1 MTTTFWPSLHPCLL
15 GMRISAYNGSAPS
28 TNTVTRSW
36 LSLLY
41 TGRRMSLT
49 LPMSLRLA
57 GLITHLQLPFFPFA
71 VKKLLVALKHCEL
84 VAVDLEP
91 ELWPKDRG
99 LSSRK
104 SSSHSMPNHRTIAHG
119 HHLTFRGSLRL
130 CLSPTCVY
138 DSC

>member
-28 TNTVTRSW
+28 TDTVTCSW

-41 TGRRMSLT
+41 TGRQMSLT
-49 LPMSLRLA
+49 LPTSLRLA
-57 GLITHLQLPFFPFA
+57 GLLTDPPLPFFPFA
-71 VKKLLVALKHCEL
+71 VEKLLVALNNCEF

-104 SSSHSMPNHRTIAHG
+104 KLIVFNAQSPHHRTWASVD
-119 HHLTFRGSLRL
+119 FQNSYVA
-130 CLSPTCVY
+130 SAY
-138 DSC
+138 A